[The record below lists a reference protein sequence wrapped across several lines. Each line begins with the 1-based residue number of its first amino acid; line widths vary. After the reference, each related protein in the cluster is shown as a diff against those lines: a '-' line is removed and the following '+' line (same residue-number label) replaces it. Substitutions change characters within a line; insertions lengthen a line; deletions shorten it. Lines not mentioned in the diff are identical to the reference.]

1 LTRLGPLCKLSA
13 MIGTAAPCGEYVDF
27 LRGTEM
33 FRGLPDAALHAVAAG
48 VTEVSL
54 RPAEIL
60 FRQGDPADAI
70 YIVHEGRLIVFSEDD
85 NVEPRALEMSE
96 AGQWVGEGALIMA
109 GSRAA
114 SVRASTPTRLLRL
127 SAVVFDATMAAY
139 PVLRQVLG
147 GLAASRLPGLIDAT
161 LRSELRSHLSWVRL
175 ARGEL
180 LFNAGDAADA
190 VYVVA
195 RGRLGGFRV
204 DSDGGDELVV
214 EIPAGEPV
222 GEIELLTK
230 EPRAMTVR
238 ALRNSEVVRLSAEG
252 FDTTIARSPQALV
265 PLARTLAVRLRALAT
280 GTHTRAAVRT
290 IALVPSDASIPIEAL
305 ARTIEQGLRD
315 AGAVLNVGADYLEQI
330 HAGAMAASTGNTTLA
345 LRLTDWLTSAEGG
358 HDFVLYRCDP
368 GPSLWTKLCVG
379 RADRVLVVARAK
391 DQPTLGSVQRQVEEV
406 SPSSRELVLLHD
418 DGSTLPSGT
427 AAWLRLVAP
436 ARHHHVRLDHPE
448 DALRVARFLTRRAVG
463 VVFSGGGARGYAH
476 AGVLRALREQRI
488 AVDFVGG
495 VSMGSMPAAIL
506 ALGQGHAELMSAF
519 KRVFVDPNR
528 PTKPYTLPLLS
539 IFSMHRAERALHAVF
554 GDTQI
559 EDLWLNYF
567 CVATDITAGEAR
579 VFRQGTLWRAMRASG
594 SFPGLFPPLPDAG
607 HLLVDGGVL
616 TNLPV
621 DLMQKLCPG
630 PIIASDV
637 SKDADVEMTVD
648 SALTAA
654 PSVSRMMW
662 TMLNPFA
669 PRLKF
674 PNLTAV
680 LSRSLGVREAGE
692 RAQLR
697 RSTAYCF
704 VPPVSQFAL
713 DQIRSLDEIAAIG
726 YEYAAASVREI
737 PASVARS
744 SAEDR

>member
-1 LTRLGPLCKLSA
+1 MTS
-13 MIGTAAPCGEYVDF
+13 TVAPSGECVDF
-27 LRGTEM
+27 LRETEM
-33 FRGLPDAALHAVAAG
+33 FRGLPEAALQAVATS

-54 RPAEIL
+54 RPGELL
-60 FRQGDPADAI
+60 FRQGDTADAI
-70 YIVHEGRLIVFSEDD
+70 YIVQEGRLLVFTEDKD
-85 NVEPRALEMSE
+85 VEPRALEMIE
-96 AGQWVGEGALIMA
+96 AGRWVGEGALIMA

-114 SVRASTPTRLLRL
+114 SVRASMPSRLLRL

-139 PVLRQVLG
+139 PSLRQVLG
-147 GLAASRLPGLIDAT
+147 GLVASRLPGLIDAT
-161 LRSELRSHLSWVRL
+161 LVSELRSHLSWVRL

-204 DSDGGDELVV
+204 DSDDGGEELVV

-265 PLARTLAVRLRALAT
+265 PLTRTLAVRLRALAT

-290 IALVPSDASIPIEAL
+290 IALVPVDASIPMEAL
-305 ARTIEQGLRD
+305 ARNIEQGLRD

-330 HAGAMAASTGNTTLA
+330 HAGAMAASTGHTTLA

-368 GPSLWTKLCVG
+368 GPSLWTKLCIG

-448 DALRVARFLTRRAVG
+448 DALRVARFLNRRAVG
-463 VVFSGGGARGYAH
+463 VVFGGGGARGYAH

-488 AVDFVGG
+488 AIDFVGG

-506 ALGQGHAELMSAF
+506 ALGQGHPELMSAF

-579 VFRQGTLWRAMRASG
+579 VFREGTLWRAMRASG

-621 DLMQKLCPG
+621 ALMQKLCPG
-630 PIIASDV
+630 PVIASDV
-637 SKDADVEMTVD
+637 SKDADVEMMVD
-648 SALTAA
+648 ATLTAA
-654 PSVSRMMW
+654 PSLSHMLWAMM
-662 TMLNPFA
+662 NPFA

-680 LSRSLGVREAGE
+680 LSRSLAVREAGE

-704 VPPVSQFAL
+704 VPPVARFAL
-713 DQIRSLDEIAAIG
+713 DQIRSLDEIASVG
-726 YEYAAASVREI
+726 YEYAAANVREI